1 MPGRKRKPTEMLK
14 ASDTFRPDRHGG
26 KMEMPVTAPTPPTQ
40 LDGVSSEAF
49 EFLSAK
55 LVGLGVVSELD
66 RYALQMFADAWEDYV
81 AARNIIRQHGPTYST
96 TTPAGDT
103 MFRPRPE
110 LSMMQNAWDR
120 LKKMLPEY
128 GLTAASRAKID
139 AKEQVRTL
147 MICCHD

>member
-1 MPGRKRKPTEMLK
+1 
-14 ASDTFRPDRHGG
+14 
-26 KMEMPVTAPTPPTQ
+26 MEMPVTAPTPPTQ

-66 RYALQMFADAWEDYV
+66 RYALQMFSDACEDYV

-139 AKEQVRTL
+139 AKEQVEDIDDL
-147 MICCHD
+147 LS

>member
-1 MPGRKRKPTEMLK
+1 MLK

-66 RYALQMFADAWEDYV
+66 RYALQMFSDAWEDYV

-139 AKEQVRTL
+139 AKEQGEDIDDL
-147 MICCHD
+147 LS

>member
-1 MPGRKRKPTEMLK
+1 MLK
-14 ASDTFRPDRHGG
+14 ASDTYRPDRHAN
-26 KMEMPVTAPTPPTQ
+26 KMELPVNAPQPPTQ
-40 LDGVSSEAF
+40 LDGVSAEAF
-49 EFLSAK
+49 EFLSNK

-66 RYALQMFADAWEDYV
+66 KYSLQMFSDAWEDYV
-81 AARNIIRQHGPTYST
+81 AARNIIRQNGPTYAT

-110 LSMMQNAWDR
+110 LARMQNAWDR

-139 AKEQVRTL
+139 AKEQVEDIDDL
-147 MICCHD
+147 LA

>member
-1 MPGRKRKPTEMLK
+1 MAGRKRKPTEMLK

-26 KMEMPVTAPTPPTQ
+26 KMEMPVTAPIPPTQ

-81 AARNIIRQHGPTYST
+81 AAREVIRRDGPTYTT

-139 AKEQVRTL
+139 AKEQVQDIDDL
-147 MICCHD
+147 LL

>member
-26 KMEMPVTAPTPPTQ
+26 KINLPVSAPKPPT
-40 LDGVSSEAF
+40 LLTGVSAEAF
-49 EFLSAK
+49 EFLSVK
-55 LVGLGVVSELD
+55 LANLGVVSELD
-66 RYALQMFADAWEDYV
+66 AYALQMFADAWEDYV
-81 AARNIIRQHGPTYST
+81 AARNIIREHGPTYST

-139 AKEQVRTL
+139 AKEQVEDIDDL
-147 MICCHD
+147 LS

>member
-1 MPGRKRKPTEMLK
+1 MT
-14 ASDTFRPDRHGG
+14 S
-26 KMEMPVTAPTPPTQ
+26 PTPPTQ

-66 RYALQMFADAWEDYV
+66 RYALQMFSDAWEDYV

-139 AKEQVRTL
+139 AKEQVEDIDDL
-147 MICCHD
+147 LA

>member
-1 MPGRKRKPTEMLK
+1 
-14 ASDTFRPDRHGG
+14 
-26 KMEMPVTAPTPPTQ
+26 
-40 LDGVSSEAF
+40 
-49 EFLSAK
+49 
-55 LVGLGVVSELD
+55 VSELD

-139 AKEQVRTL
+139 AKEQVEDIDDL
-147 MICCHD
+147 LS

>member
-1 MPGRKRKPTEMLK
+1 MAGRKRKPTEMLK
-14 ASDTFRPDRHGG
+14 ASDTYRPDRHAG
-26 KMEMPVTAPTPPTQ
+26 KMEMPVTQPQPPTP
-40 LDGVSSEAF
+40 LVGVSKEAF

-55 LVGLGVVSELD
+55 LAGLGVVSELD
-66 RYALQMFADAWEDYV
+66 AYALQMFADAWEDYV
-81 AARNIIRQHGPTYST
+81 AARNIIREHGPTYAT

-139 AKEQVRTL
+139 AKEQVEDIDDL
-147 MICCHD
+147 LS